1 MFFPFRRQPDITQL
15 AQQLRDH
22 LTPLGAN
29 LEALQRINGRPVAEI
44 QVTYGVPAEIE
55 AAAQK
60 FLQAQHIRD
69 ALVVVTAERAPAVA
83 PGAAPSA
90 DKKPL
95 PHLGAKYVVAV
106 ASGKGGVGKST
117 VATNLALALS
127 DLGYG
132 VGLLDADIYG
142 PSIPMMM
149 GITGQRPEQ
158 NDTKKLQPIKA
169 HGIDVMSMGL
179 LVDTEAPMIWRGP
192 MVQSAILQMLRDVD
206 WSGHDVLVIDLP
218 PGTGDAQ
225 LTLAQKAHLT
235 GAVIVTTPQDVAR
248 LDARKGLQM
257 FRKVGVPVLGIVE
270 NMGLLCC
277 PNCGHQIDVFGVGAS
292 ANDAAA
298 LECPLLATLPLDP
311 HIAAQGD
318 AGVPIVR
325 SNPEGTVAQIYRDL
339 ARQVSAGFKPV
350 H

>member
-1 MFFPFRRQPDITQL
+1 MFFPFRRKPDITQIKAKMTDAL
-15 AQQLRDH
+15 A
-22 LTPLGAN
+22 PLGGVVESAQIVMGKVVVV
-29 LEALQRINGRPVAEI
+29 LTAPADQAARIDTQATDILRQLGVRHGRVI
-44 QVTYGVPAEIE
+44 VTADRQPVPAPP
-55 AAAQK
+55 
-60 FLQAQHIRD
+60 
-69 ALVVVTAERAPAVA
+69 T
-83 PGAAPSA
+83 
-90 DKKPL
+90 DKNQV
-95 PHLGAKYVVAV
+95 GDMGVKYVIAV

-117 VATNLALALS
+117 VAANLALALA

-149 GITGQRPEQ
+149 GIVGQRPEQ
-158 NDTKKLQPIKA
+158 NDAKKLQPIKA

-206 WSGHDVLVIDLP
+206 WAGHDVLVIDLP

-257 FRKVGVPVLGIVE
+257 FRKVDVPVIGIIE

-277 PNCGHQIDVFGVGAS
+277 PNCGHQIDVFGAGA
-292 ANDAAA
+292 AQADADA
-298 LECPLLATLPLDP
+298 LACPLLATLPLDP
-311 HIAAQGD
+311 RIAAQGD

-325 SNPEGTVAQIYRDL
+325 SDPDGPVAQMYRDL